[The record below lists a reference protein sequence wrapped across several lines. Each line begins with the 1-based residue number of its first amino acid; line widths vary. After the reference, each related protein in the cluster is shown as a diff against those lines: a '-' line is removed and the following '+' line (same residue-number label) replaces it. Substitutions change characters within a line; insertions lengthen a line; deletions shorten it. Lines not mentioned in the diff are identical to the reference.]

1 MFKVRTGIGF
11 DVHRLGFSPAPNTNL
26 PLILGG
32 VTIEHPAGM
41 GLIGHSDADVL
52 THAIID
58 AILGAANMGDIGQQF
73 PDTDQQYKGVSSLK
87 LLRLVVEMVNAK
99 FAPANSTA
107 VNNNV
112 ANSTAVNNNV
122 AAPPLTVISY
132 IDAQVM
138 AQEPKLAPHIA
149 QIRATLADCMH
160 LSEQDVSIK
169 ATTTEGL
176 GFVGR
181 KEGIAATAVCTLCVP
196 ST

>member
-1 MFKVRTGIGF
+1 MVKTRTGIGF
-11 DVHRLGFSPAPNTNL
+11 DVHQLGDNR

-32 VTIEHPAGM
+32 VTLPHNEGK

-58 AILGAANMGDIGQQF
+58 AILGSANLGDIGQQF

-87 LLRLVVEMVNAK
+87 LLSAVVDMVELK
-99 FAPANSTA
+99 FTPQGLPGSNH
-107 VNNNV
+107 
-112 ANSTAVNNNV
+112 
-122 AAPPLTVISY
+122 PYKIISY

-138 AQEPKLAPHIA
+138 AEEPKLAPHIA
-149 QIRATLADCMH
+149 QIRASLAKCMH

-169 ATTTEGL
+169 ATTTEQL

-181 KEGIAATAVCTLCVP
+181 QEGIAAMAVCTLNIP
-196 ST
+196 TS

>member
-1 MFKVRTGIGF
+1 MFKTRTGIGF
-11 DVHRLGFSPAPNTNL
+11 DVHQLGDNR

-32 VTIEHPAGM
+32 VTIPHKEGK

-58 AILGAANMGDIGQQF
+58 AILGSANMGDIGQQF

-87 LLRLVVEMVNAK
+87 LLSEVVNMVERK
-99 FAPANSTA
+99 FTPQGLTGSN
-107 VNNNV
+107 
-112 ANSTAVNNNV
+112 
-122 AAPPLTVISY
+122 PPHKIISY

-138 AQEPKLAPHIA
+138 AQEPKIAPYIA
-149 QIRATLADCMH
+149 QIRASLAQCMH

-169 ATTTEGL
+169 ATTTEHL

-181 KEGIAATAVCTLCVP
+181 KEGIAAIAVCTLTVP
-196 ST
+196 AS

>member
-1 MFKVRTGIGF
+1 MFKTRTGIGF
-11 DVHRLGFSPAPNTNL
+11 DVHQLGDNR

-32 VTIEHPAGM
+32 VTLPHNEGK

-58 AILGAANMGDIGQQF
+58 AILGSANMGDIGQQF

-87 LLRLVVEMVNAK
+87 LLSAVVDMVDRK
-99 FAPANSTA
+99 FTPQGQDLPRSTTTH
-107 VNNNV
+107 NI
-112 ANSTAVNNNV
+112 
-122 AAPPLTVISY
+122 ISY

-149 QIRATLADCMH
+149 QIRASLAKCMH

-169 ATTTEGL
+169 ATTTEHL

-181 KEGIAATAVCTLCVP
+181 QEGIAAMAVCTLNVP
-196 ST
+196 TS